1 MKSIK
6 VPHLTPNEDFVSV
19 TKIFKNN
26 GSKVKKGVLIF
37 EIETTKTSVEIE
49 SEHSGYIYYKF
60 KPDNQIKCGE
70 EFYSISEE
78 ILSKDNNVKIN
89 NDQILTEDAKNLY

>member
-26 GSKVKKGVLIF
+26 GSKVKKGELIF

-49 SEHSGYIYYKF
+49 SEHSGYIF
-60 KPDNQIKCGE
+60 INLNQIIKLNVE
-70 EFYSISEE
+70 KNF
-78 ILSKDNNVKIN
+78 ILYQRKYYQKI
-89 NDQILTEDAKNLY
+89 IMLRLIMIKF

>member
-26 GSKVKKGVLIF
+26 GSKVKKGELIF
-37 EIETTKTSVEIE
+37 EIETTKTSVEMNQSIVD
-49 SEHSGYIYYKF
+49 IF
-60 KPDNQIKCGE
+60 IIDLNQIIKLNVE
-70 EFYSISEE
+70 KNF
-78 ILSKDNNVKIN
+78 ILYQRKYYQKIMLRL
-89 NDQILTEDAKNLY
+89 IMIKF